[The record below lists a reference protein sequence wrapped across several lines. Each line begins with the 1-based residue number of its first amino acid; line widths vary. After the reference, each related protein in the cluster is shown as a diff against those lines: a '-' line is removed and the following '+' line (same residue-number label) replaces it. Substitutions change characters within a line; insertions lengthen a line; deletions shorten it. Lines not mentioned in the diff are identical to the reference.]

1 VKSMMWNSGSE
12 RYDVED
18 EQDAAIPQ
26 KLTCNKASEHLSA
39 LQGFVGTS

>member
-1 VKSMMWNSGSE
+1 MIGSSRSE

-26 KLTCNKASEHLSA
+26 KLTRNKASELLNA
-39 LQGFVGTS
+39 LQGFVGAS

>member
-1 VKSMMWNSGSE
+1 MMWSSGSD

-26 KLTCNKASEHLSA
+26 KLTCNKASEQLNA
-39 LQGFVGTS
+39 LQVFVGPS